1 MNILVTGGAGFIG
14 SHTVDAAL
22 AAGHSVRVLDDLSTG
37 TAANLPDSAEL
48 LTGDV
53 TDLAAVEQ
61 ALQGCDAVIHLAAL
75 VSVPQ
80 SLQEPANTYHVN
92 TTGTVGLLEAARQAG
107 VRRAVLASTCAVYG
121 DLPGRK
127 SEDSLVQPL
136 VPYAASKRMAEQW
149 LQLYAVAYGME
160 TVVLR
165 YFNVYGPRQR
175 ADSPYSGVIARW
187 CDAAIAGERCRIF
200 GDGNQTRDFIS
211 VHDVAQANLL
221 AATLDTFAWGEIY
234 QVATGQSMTLN
245 GVLDALASVSPQ
257 PLQRSYEA
265 PRTGDIVH
273 SSGSSDKLQRLG
285 WRPTVPLADGLAEL
299 VRPAAS

>member
-22 AAGHSVRVLDDLSTG
+22 AAGHTVRVLDDLSTG

-48 LTGDV
+48 LTGAV
-53 TDLAAVEQ
+53 TDPAVAEQ

-200 GDGNQTRDFIS
+200 GDGNQTRDFVS
-211 VHDVAQANLL
+211 VHDVARANLL
-221 AATLDTFAWGEIY
+221 AATGGAFAWGEIY
-234 QVATGQSMTLN
+234 QVATGQSTTLN

>member
-14 SHTVDAAL
+14 SHTVDAARQ
-22 AAGHSVRVLDDLSTG
+22 AGHTVRVLDNLSTG
-37 TAANLPDSAEL
+37 TLANLPADVDL
-48 LTGDV
+48 LEGDV
-53 TDLAAVEQ
+53 TESATIER

-80 SLQEPANTYHVN
+80 SLQEPVETYHVN
-92 TTGTVGLLEAARQAG
+92 TTGTVGLLEAARRAG
-107 VRRAVLASTCAVYG
+107 IRRVVLASTCAVYG

-127 SEDSLVQPL
+127 TEESPVQPL

-187 CDAAIAGERCRIF
+187 CDAAIAGEHCRIF
-200 GDGNQTRDFIS
+200 GDGNQTRDFVS
-211 VHDVAQANLL
+211 VHDVARANLL
-221 AATLDTFAWGEIY
+221 AATGDAFAWGEIY
-234 QVATGQSMTLN
+234 QVATGRSTTLN

-265 PRTGDIVH
+265 PRAGDIIH
-273 SSGSSDKLQRLG
+273 SAGSSDKLQRLG
-285 WRPTVPLADGLAEL
+285 WQPTVTLAEGLAEL
-299 VRPAAS
+299 VQPAAS

>member
-149 LQLYAVAYGME
+149 LQLYAV
-160 TVVLR
+160 
-165 YFNVYGPRQR
+165 
-175 ADSPYSGVIARW
+175 
-187 CDAAIAGERCRIF
+187 
-200 GDGNQTRDFIS
+200 
-211 VHDVAQANLL
+211 
-221 AATLDTFAWGEIY
+221 
-234 QVATGQSMTLN
+234 
-245 GVLDALASVSPQ
+245 
-257 PLQRSYEA
+257 
-265 PRTGDIVH
+265 
-273 SSGSSDKLQRLG
+273 
-285 WRPTVPLADGLAEL
+285 
-299 VRPAAS
+299 

>member
-22 AAGHSVRVLDDLSTG
+22 AAGHTVRVLDDLSTG

-92 TTGTVGLLEAARQAG
+92 TTGTVTLLEAARQAG
-107 VRRAVLASTCAVYG
+107 VHRAVLASTCAVYG

-221 AATLDTFAWGEIY
+221 AATGGAFAWGEIY
-234 QVATGQSMTLN
+234 QVATGQSTTLN

-265 PRTGDIVH
+265 PRAGDIIH

-285 WRPTVPLADGLAEL
+285 WRPTVTLADGLAEL
-299 VRPAAS
+299 VHPAAS

>member
-92 TTGTVGLLEAARQAG
+92 TTGTVGLLEAARQDG
-107 VRRAVLASTCAVYG
+107 VRRAVMASTCAVYG

-175 ADSPYSGVIARW
+175 ADSPYSGVIARR

-265 PRTGDIVH
+265 PRAGDIIH